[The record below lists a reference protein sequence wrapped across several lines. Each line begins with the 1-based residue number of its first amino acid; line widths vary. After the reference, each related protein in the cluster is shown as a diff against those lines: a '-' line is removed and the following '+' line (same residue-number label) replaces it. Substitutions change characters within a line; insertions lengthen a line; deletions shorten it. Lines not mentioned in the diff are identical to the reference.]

1 MENLDIIL
9 LSAVVSV
16 LFLVFIIATYREFS
30 VMGNSEFKGGIEKG
44 PRAEMVQ
51 FLKNVFTDETI
62 EPDKKKEL
70 INIIKKTYDKTE
82 TGETLSSVNK

>member
-30 VMGNSEFKGGIEKG
+30 VMGKSEFKGGKEKG

-51 FLKNVFTDETI
+51 FLQKIFTDETI

-70 INIIKKTYDKTE
+70 LSIIIKNFDKMDS
-82 TGETLSSVNK
+82 GEKSDAISK